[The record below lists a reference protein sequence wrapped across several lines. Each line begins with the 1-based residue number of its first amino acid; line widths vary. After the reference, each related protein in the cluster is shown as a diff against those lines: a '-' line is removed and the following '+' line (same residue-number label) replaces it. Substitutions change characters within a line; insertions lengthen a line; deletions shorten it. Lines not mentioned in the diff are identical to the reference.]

1 MSKRTTF
8 VRHATALRIILALAV
23 IGVALAAIGV
33 AILRFAEDSTPDN
46 STTASAAVQLA
57 FDEVCGGN
65 RERYYDKVISY
76 SARNTD
82 GSVAGVIIA
91 EEFHDGADARA
102 RVVWPIEGQSEPL
115 VNTFIAKDGM
125 LYERW
130 EHEPSQWKVSVRS
143 ESSAMFQVCQPSVDG
158 SADVRSA
165 NAIIGAV
172 VENIRPADYQHEGVV
187 VIEGVRLRHYIRSQ
201 GAAGAEDPTPT
212 PTAAS
217 FREAFGTADL
227 RQIFDEIWLDSE
239 GRLFRVDGRIVGPY
253 NQVIYVSTKFSGYGE
268 PNVITA
274 PVLPTPTPT
283 PTAAPTPTPAS

>member
-1 MSKRTTF
+1 M
-8 VRHATALRIILALAV
+8 TALRIALALAV
-23 IGVALAAIGV
+23 VGVALVSIGL
-33 AILRFAEDSTPDN
+33 AILRFAEGSTPDDA
-46 STTASAAVQLA
+46 TTALQLA
-57 FDEVCGGN
+57 SDEVCGGN
-65 RERYYDKVISY
+65 RERYYDKVIS
-76 SARNTD
+76 SSVRNAD
-82 GSVAGVIIA
+82 GSVAGVIVA
-91 EEFHDGADARA
+91 EEFHDGDDARS

-143 ESSAMFQVCQPSVDG
+143 ESSAMFHVCQPSVDG

-172 VENIRPADYQHEGVV
+172 VENIRPADYQYEGVV
-187 VIEGVRLRHYIRSQ
+187 VIDGIRLRHYIRSQ
-201 GAAGAEDPTPT
+201 GSTPPTPT

-217 FREAFGTADL
+217 FREAFGKADL

-239 GRLFRVDGRIVGPY
+239 GRLFRVDSRIVGPY
-253 NQVIYVSTKFSGYGE
+253 NQVIYLSTKFSGYGE

-274 PVLPTPTPT
+274 PVLPTPSPT
-283 PTAAPTPTPAS
+283 PTAAP